1 MDTSSQPTAGQ
12 EQTAETEQSLEC
24 LDSLWRSSGHSPP
37 SWCPRNHIDQSIV
50 SPRPP
55 QGTTDGAGTE
65 AAQRTEALDVPSGSE
80 EHQESETDNE
90 CLSPHLVDIFAGK
103 DRPMSRDM
111 EWCGWTTSSFEK
123 FPAECRCI
131 GLSASAREKKTAKV
145 SRWKVCR
152 SKSSTRCGGHR
163 PHGSRSIAHPDQGQ
177 HSRTW
182 PAASL

>member
-12 EQTAETEQSLEC
+12 EQTAETGQSLEC
-24 LDSLWRSSGHSPP
+24 SDSLWRSSGHSPHHGAP
-37 SWCPRNHIDQSIV
+37 GTISTRAS
-50 SPRPP
+50 SAPRPP

-65 AAQRTEALDVPSGSE
+65 AAQRTEALDVPSGSKE
-80 EHQESETDNE
+80 QQRSETDNE
-90 CLSPHLVDIFAGK
+90 CLSPHFVDIFAGK
-103 DRPMSRDM
+103 SRPMSRAM

-131 GLSASAREKKTAKV
+131 WVERKCGKAKM

-163 PHGSRSIAHPDQGQ
+163 PHGSRLSAHPDQGQ

-182 PAASL
+182 PAAFL

>member
-1 MDTSSQPTAGQ
+1 MDASSQPTVGQ
-12 EQTAETEQSLEC
+12 VQTAETEESLES
-24 LDSLWRSSGHSPP
+24 LDSMWRSSGHSLHHGAPEII
-37 SWCPRNHIDQSIV
+37 STRASAA
-50 SPRPP
+50 PRPP
-55 QGTTDGAGTE
+55 RDTTDDAGTE
-65 AAQRTEALDVPSGSE
+65 AEQRTEGLDVPSGSE
-80 EHQESETDNE
+80 EQQEPETDDE
-90 CLSPHLVDIFAGK
+90 YLSPHFVDIFAGK
-103 DRPMSRDM
+103 NRPMSRAM
-111 EWCGWTTSSFEK
+111 EWCGWTTSSFGK

-131 GLSASAREKKTAKV
+131 WVERKCGKAKM

>member
-24 LDSLWRSSGHSPP
+24 LDSLWRSSGHSPHHGAP
-37 SWCPRNHIDQSIV
+37 GTISTRAS
-50 SPRPP
+50 SAPRPP

-131 GLSASAREKKTAKV
+131 GLSASARNKKKNERCQDGKCAD
-145 SRWKVCR
+145 R
-152 SKSSTRCGGHR
+152 SLQPDAEGTGHMDR
-163 PHGSRSIAHPDQGQ
+163 A
-177 HSRTW
+177 
-182 PAASL
+182 